1 MREKGT
7 CTLRRNIK
15 LCRLFAIVFH
25 LRLQIM
31 FSAGAFY
38 TYYVNKTPRVNKKAG
53 TVTKNE
59 EMIHSSDSPF
69 KLFQVVLMQGWSLG
83 M

>member
-25 LRLQIM
+25 LRLQIVLGGG
-31 FSAGAFY
+31 FL
-38 TYYVNKTPRVNKKAG
+38 RVLR
-53 TVTKNE
+53 E
-59 EMIHSSDSPF
+59 ENPFGSTRRHEQLQKMKIDPFHSSDSPF
-69 KLFQVVLMQGWSLG
+69 KFCKLF
-83 M
+83 